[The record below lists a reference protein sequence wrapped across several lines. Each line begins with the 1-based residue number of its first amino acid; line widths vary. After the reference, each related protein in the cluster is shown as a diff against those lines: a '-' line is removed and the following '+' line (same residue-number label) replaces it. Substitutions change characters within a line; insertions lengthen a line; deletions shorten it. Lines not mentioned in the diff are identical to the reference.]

1 MKDLN
6 IQLKEEEE
14 LNNYKELMT
23 KPEGTIFWVVNY
35 KSQNLVKNNFLQVDG
50 NYLNYFEYFEINRN
64 LIKTNFNKP
73 YFRVLT
79 SYIDDISKIFFN
91 EIEAKENFYN
101 FLIEKDMD
109 SMKESFFLSEENLE
123 LKNKF
128 TKILIEKKIQKYNSE
143 LKLIQDKIS
152 YLQTKLNQ

>member
-6 IQLKEEEE
+6 IQLKEEQEE

-64 LIKTNFNKP
+64 LIKTNINKP
-73 YFRVLT
+73 YFTVLN
-79 SYIDDISKIFFN
+79 YNDDIFKIFFN

-128 TKILIEKKIQKYNSE
+128 TKILIEQKIQKYNSE
-143 LKLIQDKIS
+143 LESIQNKIS